1 MIAINLLAGLG
12 LLFLGGHYL
21 VQHAVLL
28 AGKLGVT
35 PLVIGM
41 TIVAVGTSAPELV
54 VSLGA
59 ILTGHD
65 DIVIGN
71 IVGGNIV
78 NILLVLSLSVL
89 IFPIAVPRNFIRREG
104 VSVIAATLL
113 FLALSL
119 DGTVSFLD
127 GLILLAGLG
136 SFIATTVLLFPDTE
150 HDAPENQDQENQD
163 PAEQDKDRHD
173 KDRHDKDRHEE
184 VILRTG
190 IGRHIFWIIG
200 ALAGLAF
207 GSQLFVDGAVDLSRL
222 LGVSEAVI
230 GLTIVAIGTAAPEIV
245 TAIIAAWRRQS
256 GVAIGNVLGSNMF
269 NMLGIGGVTA
279 LVSPIAV
286 DPHFIKVDFGVLLAV
301 TIGVVVI
308 GYVVRT
314 LGRVTGGVMLAAYA
328 IYTASLF

>member
-113 FLALSL
+113 FMALSF
-119 DGTVSFLD
+119 DGTIGFLD
-127 GLILLAGLG
+127 GLILLVGLG
-136 SFIATTVLLFPDTE
+136 SFIAATVLLFPDAE
-150 HDAPENQDQENQD
+150 RDAPENQDPENQNLED
-163 PAEQDKDRHD
+163 QDKARHD
-173 KDRHDKDRHEE
+173 KDRYEE
-184 VILRTG
+184 VIVRTG
-190 IGRHIFWIIG
+190 IDRHIFWIIG
-200 ALAGLAF
+200 ALAALAF

-230 GLTIVAIGTAAPEIV
+230 GLTIVAVGTAAPEIV
-245 TAIIAAWRRQS
+245 TATIAAWRRQA

-308 GYVVRT
+308 GYAVRT

>member
-113 FLALSL
+113 FTALSL
-119 DGTVSFLD
+119 DGTLSFLD

-136 SFIATTVLLFPDTE
+136 SFIAATVLLFPDEE
-150 HDAPENQDQENQD
+150 HDAPEDRD
-163 PAEQDKDRHD
+163 PEDQDKDRHD
-173 KDRHDKDRHEE
+173 KDRHDKDRHDKDRHDT
-184 VILRTG
+184 VILRAG
-190 IGRHIFWIIG
+190 IGRHIFWIVG
-200 ALAGLAF
+200 ALVALAF

-230 GLTIVAIGTAAPEIV
+230 GLTIVAVGTAAPEIV
-245 TAIIAAWRRQS
+245 TATIAAWRRQS

>member
-41 TIVAVGTSAPELV
+41 TIVAFGTSAPELV

-59 ILTGHD
+59 ILTAHD

-89 IFPIAVPRNFIRREG
+89 IFPIVVPRNFTRREG

-113 FLALSL
+113 FMALCL

-127 GLILLAGLG
+127 GLILLVGLG
-136 SFIATTVLLFPDTE
+136 SFIAATVLLFPNAERQT
-150 HDAPENQDQENQD
+150 PEDQES
-163 PAEQDKDRHD
+163 
-173 KDRHDKDRHEE
+173 DRHEE
-184 VILRTG
+184 VVVGTG
-190 IGRHIFWIIG
+190 IRRHILWIVG
-200 ALAGLAF
+200 ALAALAI

-230 GLTIVAIGTAAPEIV
+230 GLTVVAAGTAAPEIV
-245 TAIIAAWRRQS
+245 TATIAAWRR
-256 GVAIGNVLGSNMF
+256 
-269 NMLGIGGVTA
+269 
-279 LVSPIAV
+279 
-286 DPHFIKVDFGVLLAV
+286 
-301 TIGVVVI
+301 
-308 GYVVRT
+308 
-314 LGRVTGGVMLAAYA
+314 
-328 IYTASLF
+328 

>member
-113 FLALSL
+113 FTALSL
-119 DGTVSFLD
+119 DGTLSFLD

-136 SFIATTVLLFPDTE
+136 SFIAATVLLFPDEE
-150 HDAPENQDQENQD
+150 HDAPEDRD
-163 PAEQDKDRHD
+163 PEDQDKDRHD
-173 KDRHDKDRHEE
+173 KDRHDKDRHDT
-184 VILRTG
+184 VILRAG
-190 IGRHIFWIIG
+190 IGRHIFWIVG
-200 ALAGLAF
+200 ALVALAF

-230 GLTIVAIGTAAPEIV
+230 GLTIVAVGTAAPEIV
-245 TAIIAAWRRQS
+245 TATIAAWRRQS